1 MWITKELNEAQLSLY
16 LPVNVINAMVLMI
29 TRNIGLF
36 IRTAAI
42 VLLVGG
48 NDVSA
53 LQSSELD

>member
-1 MWITKELNEAQLSLY
+1 MKHNYVY
-16 LPVNVINAMVLMI
+16 LPVNVINAMVALI